1 MKTISARRGRR
12 SLAVFLA
19 FLIGLAGIAIVS
31 PAARADEVAA
41 IDSTSV
47 KLTKMDA
54 EEAAIYMWSNVRVDA
69 NWSIPD
75 GTGHAGDTFKI
86 MLPKELGGAEGTFEL
101 KGREGDQLTY
111 GSCKITKTEV
121 VCTFNAN
128 VENKNNVGGSLWV
141 KTQAVALTTASKLS
155 FEVSNGTKVE
165 VPLPDGQQ
173 GIGYK
178 PYVPTEIDKA
188 GWFPGADQSTI
199 HWRIVI
205 PGDKISDRS
214 SVTITDDYL
223 QAGSNLTVSAGHP
236 KIFWIPS
243 TPKCW
248 NELESAECR
257 NDLSDS
263 SVPSSTVTVDDD
275 KDQVKAVLDNKGQN
289 FQADRIYVF
298 DLELTTD
305 GEIPV
310 GSQYV
315 NRGFV
320 DGEMRT
326 ARTVKTSSGGGTGS
340 GDTVGH
346 IGVKKAVANGN
357 VPGDTVFPV
366 TWSYQYKGA
375 TRTGELALGA
385 DGTVETLNNVPNGV
399 VVTLTER
406 VPVVAGF
413 DFGDPVFSGAG
424 VADGVPDGNSA
435 KVTVEG
441 MKTVEVTLTNQVN
454 PRLAPVEVTP
464 GVCAPGASEP
474 SEPTVEVGPTDGI
487 TYSVPE
493 FSKAG
498 DQVTV
503 KVTATPAAGREI
515 DDQNLPAGWIANGDG
530 SFTFTTT
537 VTQPVCEKVVTPVVP
552 IVDPGVCPVDSTTP
566 TKPSVSGVED
576 TEQIDYGEPVI
587 TGDGDRVTVSVTAAA
602 KSGYRIDTANLPEG
616 WSVVGG
622 VVTYTITVTQPKCV
636 VPVAPRIDVG
646 TCPADSLTPTPP
658 SAVFDPVEGL
668 EFSEPKIEVRD
679 GKVTVTATATAKQG
693 FQIGGVLPEG
703 WTRVNEI
710 AAKFTAT
717 RDQPVCQAKK
727 VVPVAP
733 VVSASVCRVGSTAPS
748 EPEITLPTT
757 EGIVYAVASREF
769 VGGKFRYT
777 VTAAPAGE
785 VFVIDADRLGA
796 GWGAPVNGVSTYT
809 GEVDVP
815 ACVTPVAP
823 RIDVGT
829 CPADSLTPTPPTAV
843 FDPVEGLEF
852 SEPKIEVRDGK
863 VTVTATA
870 TAKPGFQIGGVLPD
884 GWTRVDETTAEFSAT
899 RDQPVCDT
907 PTPPVS
913 PSVTPTPAPTTT
925 VTPAPTTTVTPR
937 PVKPGLP
944 KTGA

>member
-515 DDQNLPAGWIANGDG
+515 DDQNLPAGWVANGDG

-646 TCPADSLTPTPP
+646 ACPADSLTPTPP

-668 EFSEPKIEVRD
+668 EFSEPKVEVRD

-703 WTRVNEI
+703 WTRVDETT
-710 AAKFTAT
+710 ATFTAT

-815 ACVTPVAP
+815 ACVTPVVP
-823 RIDVGT
+823 RIDVGV
-829 CPADSLTPTPPTAV
+829 CPADSLTPTPPSAS

-852 SEPKIEVRDGK
+852 SEPKIEVKDGK

-870 TAKPGFQIGGVLPD
+870 AAKPGFQIGGVLPE

-907 PTPPVS
+907 PTPTPTVP
-913 PSVTPTPAPTTT
+913 PSVTP
-925 VTPAPTTTVTPR
+925 TPAPTTTVTPR

>member
-75 GTGHAGDTFKI
+75 GTGHAGDTFK
-86 MLPKELGGAEGTFEL
+86 MGLPEELGGIVGSFEL
-101 KGREGDQLTY
+101 KGKEGDPLVY
-111 GSCKITKTEV
+111 GTCQVARAEV
-121 VCTFNAN
+121 VCTLNAT
-128 VENKNNVGGSLWV
+128 VEGKNNVGGSLWV
-141 KTQAVALTTASKLS
+141 RAQVI
-155 FEVSNGTKVE
+155 KVTE
-165 VPLPDGQQ
+165 ADKFVFTLRGNVKVDVPLPNGQK
-173 GIGYK
+173 GIGYNPK
-178 PYVPTEIDKA
+178 LPTDIEKS
-188 GWFPGADQSTI
+188 GWFASGDPKGI
-199 HWRIVI
+199 RWNIVI
-205 PGDKISDRS
+205 PGNKISDRS
-214 SVTITDDYL
+214 QTVITDTYGVQGTKLTL
-223 QAGSNLTVSAGHP
+223 QRDSMQ
-236 KIFWIPS
+236 IFWIPN

-248 NELESAECR
+248 TEITSPECR
-257 NDLSDS
+257 HNLDS
-263 SVPSSTVTVDDD
+263 STTPSVNIAHDENKDVLKVTV
-275 KDQVKAVLDNKGQN
+275 DNKGQN

-346 IGVKKAVANGN
+346 IGVKKAVVNGN

-366 TWSYQYKGA
+366 TWTYEYGGE
-375 TRTGELALGA
+375 TYTGELALGA

-454 PRLAPVEVTP
+454 PRLVPVKVTP

-515 DDQNLPAGWIANGDG
+515 DDQNLPAGWVANGDG

-537 VTQPVCEKVVTPVVP
+537 VTQPTCTRDVVP
-552 IVDPGVCPVDSTTP
+552 AVPDVKPGVCPVDSTTP

-602 KSGYRIDTANLPEG
+602 KPGYRIDTANLPEG
-616 WSVVGG
+616 WAVVGG

-646 TCPADSLTPTPP
+646 ACPADSLTPTPP

-668 EFSEPKIEVRD
+668 EFSEPKVEVRD
-679 GKVTVTATATAKQG
+679 GKVTVTATA
-693 FQIGGVLPEG
+693 V
-703 WTRVNEI
+703 
-710 AAKFTAT
+710 
-717 RDQPVCQAKK
+717 
-727 VVPVAP
+727 
-733 VVSASVCRVGSTAPS
+733 
-748 EPEITLPTT
+748 
-757 EGIVYAVASREF
+757 
-769 VGGKFRYT
+769 
-777 VTAAPAGE
+777 
-785 VFVIDADRLGA
+785 
-796 GWGAPVNGVSTYT
+796 
-809 GEVDVP
+809 
-815 ACVTPVAP
+815 
-823 RIDVGT
+823 
-829 CPADSLTPTPPTAV
+829 
-843 FDPVEGLEF
+843 
-852 SEPKIEVRDGK
+852 
-863 VTVTATA
+863 
-870 TAKPGFQIGGVLPD
+870 AKPGFQIGGVLPE

-907 PTPPVS
+907 PTPTPTVP
-913 PSVTPTPAPTTT
+913 PSVTP
-925 VTPAPTTTVTPR
+925 TPAPTTTVTPR

>member
-111 GSCKITKTEV
+111 GSCEITKTEV
-121 VCTFNAN
+121 VCTLNAN
-128 VENKNNVGGSLWV
+128 VEGKNNVGGSLWV
-141 KTQAVALTTASKLS
+141 KTQVIALTTASKLS

-178 PYVPTEIDKA
+178 PYVPAEIDKS

-223 QAGSNLTVSAGHP
+223 QAGSNLTVSAGYP

-263 SVPSSTVTVDDD
+263 SVPSSTVTIDDD

-289 FQADRIYVF
+289 FQANRIYVF

-346 IGVKKAVANGN
+346 ISVKKAVTNGN
-357 VPGDTVFPV
+357 VPGDTMFPV

-375 TRTGELALGA
+375 TRTGELSVRA
-385 DGTVETLNNVPNGV
+385 DGTPETLNNIPSGV
-399 VVTLTER
+399 VVTLTEK
-406 VPVVAGF
+406 VPVVAGV

-424 VADGVPDGNSA
+424 VSDGVPDANSA
-435 KVTVEG
+435 RVRVEG
-441 MKTVEVTLTNQVN
+441 LKTAEVTLTN
-454 PRLAPVEVTP
+454 PVIPVVKLILSRVDVTP

-493 FSKAG
+493 FTRAG

-503 KVTATPAAGREI
+503 KVTATPVAGREI
-515 DDQNLPAGWIANGDG
+515 DDQNLPAGWVANGDG

-566 TKPSVSGVED
+566 TQPTVTGVED
-576 TEQIDYGEPVI
+576 TEQIDYSEPVVVVN
-587 TGDGDRVTVSVTAAA
+587 GDQVTVTVTAAA
-602 KSGYRIDTANLPEG
+602 KPGYRIDTTNLPEG
-616 WSVVGG
+616 WAVVGG
-622 VVTYTITVTQPKCV
+622 VVTYTTTVTQPKCV
-636 VPVAPRIDVG
+636 TPVAPRIDVG
-646 TCPADSLTPTPP
+646 VCPADSLTPTPP
-658 SAVFDPVEGL
+658 SAAFDPVEGL
-668 EFSEPKIEVRD
+668 EFSEPRVEVRD
-679 GKVTVTATATAKQG
+679 GKVTVTATVTAKAG
-693 FQIGGVLPEG
+693 FQIGGPLPEG

-710 AAKFTAT
+710 TAKFTT
-717 RDQPVCQAKK
+717 TKDQPVCQPKK
-727 VVPVAP
+727 VAP
-733 VVSASVCRVGSTAPS
+733 VTPTVSASVCKVGSTTPS
-748 EPEITLPTT
+748 EPEVTLPVT
-757 EGIVYAVASREF
+757 EGVAYAVTGREI

-777 VTAAPAGE
+777 VTATPVSE
-785 VFVIDADRLGA
+785 MFVIDADKLGA

-829 CPADSLTPTPPTAV
+829 CPVGATTPTPPSAS

-852 SEPKIEVRDGK
+852 SEPKIEVKDGK

-870 TAKPGFQIGGVLPD
+870 AAKPGFQIGGVLPE

-907 PTPPVS
+907 PTPTPSVP
-913 PSVTPTPAPTTT
+913 PSVTPTPTPTTT
-925 VTPAPTTTVTPR
+925 VTPK

>member
-1 MKTISARRGRR
+1 M
-12 SLAVFLA
+12 
-19 FLIGLAGIAIVS
+19 
-31 PAARADEVAA
+31 
-41 IDSTSV
+41 
-47 KLTKMDA
+47 
-54 EEAAIYMWSNVRVDA
+54 
-69 NWSIPD
+69 
-75 GTGHAGDTFKI
+75 
-86 MLPKELGGAEGTFEL
+86 
-101 KGREGDQLTY
+101 
-111 GSCKITKTEV
+111 
-121 VCTFNAN
+121 
-128 VENKNNVGGSLWV
+128 
-141 KTQAVALTTASKLS
+141 
-155 FEVSNGTKVE
+155 
-165 VPLPDGQQ
+165 PLPDGQQ

-188 GWFPGADQSTI
+188 GWFPGTDQSTI

-275 KDQVKAVLDNKGQN
+275 KDQVKAVLDNKGKN

-346 IGVKKAVANGN
+346 IGVKKAVVNGN

-385 DGTVETLNNVPNGV
+385 DGTVETLNNVPDGT

-406 VPVVAGF
+406 VPSVAGF

-424 VADGVPDGNSA
+424 VSDGVPDGNSA
-435 KVTVEG
+435 KVRVEG

-454 PRLAPVEVTP
+454 SKLAPVKVTP

-566 TKPSVSGVED
+566 TRPSVSGVED

-587 TGDGDRVTVSVTAAA
+587 TGDGDRVTVTVTATA

-622 VVTYTITVTQPKCV
+622 VVTYTTTVTQPRCV
-636 VPVAPRIDVG
+636 VLVAPRIDVG
-646 TCPADSLTPTPP
+646 ACLADSLTPTPP

-668 EFSEPKIEVRD
+668 EFSEPRIEVRD
-679 GKVTVTATATAKQG
+679 GKVTVTATAAAKPG

-703 WTRVNEI
+703 WTRV
-710 AAKFTAT
+710 
-717 RDQPVCQAKK
+717 
-727 VVPVAP
+727 
-733 VVSASVCRVGSTAPS
+733 
-748 EPEITLPTT
+748 
-757 EGIVYAVASREF
+757 
-769 VGGKFRYT
+769 
-777 VTAAPAGE
+777 
-785 VFVIDADRLGA
+785 
-796 GWGAPVNGVSTYT
+796 
-809 GEVDVP
+809 
-815 ACVTPVAP
+815 
-823 RIDVGT
+823 
-829 CPADSLTPTPPTAV
+829 
-843 FDPVEGLEF
+843 
-852 SEPKIEVRDGK
+852 
-863 VTVTATA
+863 
-870 TAKPGFQIGGVLPD
+870 
-884 GWTRVDETTAEFSAT
+884 DETTATFTAVK
-899 RDQPVCDT
+899 DQPVCDA
-907 PTPPVS
+907 PTPPVP

-925 VTPAPTTTVTPR
+925 VTPK

-944 KTGA
+944 RTGA

>member
-1 MKTISARRGRR
+1 MFRRSGARGRR
-12 SLAVFLA
+12 KPLAVFLA
-19 FLIGLAGIAIVS
+19 ILIAVAGLMVIN
-31 PAARADEVAA
+31 PAARAAEVSA
-41 IDSTSV
+41 IDSGSIRV
-47 KLTKMDA
+47 TKTDQGDST
-54 EEAAIYMWSNVRVDA
+54 IYMYSNVRVDA

-75 GTGHAGDTFKI
+75 GTGHAGDTFK
-86 MLPKELGGAEGTFEL
+86 MGLPEELGGIVGSFEL
-101 KGREGDQLTY
+101 KGKEGDPLVY
-111 GSCKITKTEV
+111 GTCQVARAEV
-121 VCTFNAN
+121 VCTLNAT
-128 VENKNNVGGSLWV
+128 VEGKNNVGGSLWV
-141 KTQAVALTTASKLS
+141 RAQVI
-155 FEVSNGTKVE
+155 KVTE
-165 VPLPDGQQ
+165 ADKFVFTLRGNVKVDVPLPNGQK
-173 GIGYK
+173 GIGYNPK
-178 PYVPTEIDKA
+178 LPTDIEKS
-188 GWFPGADQSTI
+188 GWFASGDPKGIRWNIVVPGA
-199 HWRIVI
+199 
-205 PGDKISDRS
+205 KIADRS
-214 SVTITDDYL
+214 RTVITDTYGVQGTKLTL
-223 QAGSNLTVSAGHP
+223 QRDSMQ
-236 KIFWIPS
+236 IFWIPN

-248 NELESAECR
+248 TEITSPECR
-257 NDLSDS
+257 HNLDS
-263 SVPSSTVTVDDD
+263 STTPSVNIAHDENKDVFKVTV
-275 KDQVKAVLDNKGQN
+275 DNKGQN
-289 FQADRIYVF
+289 FQADRIYV
-298 DLELTTD
+298 LNMTVKTD
-305 GEIPV
+305 TKIIN
-310 GSQYV
+310 GSRFTNTV
-315 NRGFV
+315 TV
-320 DGEMRT
+320 DGEKRT
-326 ARTVKTSSGGGTGS
+326 STAVKSASGGGTGS

-346 IGVKKAVANGN
+346 IGVKKAVVNGN

-366 TWSYQYKGA
+366 TWTYEYGGE
-375 TRTGELALGA
+375 TYTGELALGA

-424 VADGVPDGNSA
+424 VSDGIPDANSA
-435 KVTVEG
+435 RVKVEG
-441 MKTVEVTLTNQVN
+441 MKTVEVTLTNPVT
-454 PRLAPVEVTP
+454 PVVKPVLSRVEVTP

-515 DDQNLPAGWIANGDG
+515 DDQNLPAGWVANGDG

-537 VTQPVCEKVVTPVVP
+537 VTQPRCVT
-552 IVDPGVCPVDSTTP
+552 
-566 TKPSVSGVED
+566 
-576 TEQIDYGEPVI
+576 
-587 TGDGDRVTVSVTAAA
+587 
-602 KSGYRIDTANLPEG
+602 
-616 WSVVGG
+616 
-622 VVTYTITVTQPKCV
+622 
-636 VPVAPRIDVG
+636 PVAPRIDVG

-668 EFSEPKIEVRD
+668 EFSEPRVEVRD

-748 EPEITLPTT
+748 EPEVTLPTT

-815 ACVTPVAP
+815 ACVTPVVP
-823 RIDVGT
+823 RIDVGV
-829 CPADSLTPTPPTAV
+829 CPADSLTPTAPSAS

-852 SEPKIEVRDGK
+852 SEPKIEVKDGK

-870 TAKPGFQIGGVLPD
+870 AAKPGFQIGGVLPE

-907 PTPPVS
+907 PTPTPTVP
-913 PSVTPTPAPTTT
+913 PSVTP
-925 VTPAPTTTVTPR
+925 TPAPTTTVTPR

>member
-346 IGVKKAVANGN
+346 IGVKKAVVNGN

-503 KVTATPAAGREI
+503 KVTATPVAGREI
-515 DDQNLPAGWIANGDG
+515 DDQNLPAGWVANGDG

-566 TKPSVSGVED
+566 TRPSVSGVED

-587 TGDGDRVTVSVTAAA
+587 TGDGDRVTVTVTATA
-602 KSGYRIDTANLPEG
+602 KSGYRIDTANLLEG

-646 TCPADSLTPTPP
+646 ACPADSLTPTPP

-668 EFSEPKIEVRD
+668 EFSEPKVEVRD

-748 EPEITLPTT
+748 EPEVTLSTT
-757 EGIVYAVASREF
+757 EGIVYAVTGREF

-777 VTAAPAGE
+777 VTAAPVSE

-815 ACVTPVAP
+815 ACVTPVVP

-829 CPADSLTPTPPTAV
+829 CPADSLTPTPPSAS

-852 SEPKIEVRDGK
+852 SEPKIEVKDGK

-870 TAKPGFQIGGVLPD
+870 TAKPGFQIGGVLPE
-884 GWTRVDETTAEFSAT
+884 GWTRVDETTATFTAVK
-899 RDQPVCDT
+899 DQPVCDA
-907 PTPPVS
+907 PTPPVP

-925 VTPAPTTTVTPR
+925 VTPK

>member
-86 MLPKELGGAEGTFEL
+86 VLPKELGGVEGTFDL
-101 KGREGDQLTY
+101 KGREGDPLVY
-111 GSCKITKTEV
+111 GTCEISKTEV
-121 VCTFNAN
+121 VCTFNAT
-128 VENKNNVGGSLWV
+128 VEGKNNVGGSLWV
-141 KTQAVALTTASKLS
+141 RTQVVALTTASKLS
-155 FEVSNGTKVE
+155 FEVNNGTKVD
-165 VPLPDGQQ
+165 VPLPNGQQ
-173 GIGYK
+173 GIDYK
-178 PYVPTEIDKA
+178 PYVPTEIDKS
-188 GWFPGADQSTI
+188 GWFPGSDQTTV
-199 HWRIVI
+199 HWRIVV
-205 PGDKISDRS
+205 PGAKISDRS
-214 SVTITDDYL
+214 RVTILDDYL
-223 QAGSNLTVSAGHP
+223 QAGTTLTVSAGHP

-248 NELESAECR
+248 NELGSTECR
-257 NDLSDS
+257 NDLNSS

-275 KDQVKAVLDNKGQN
+275 KDQVSVVLDNKGQN

-298 DLELTTD
+298 DLELRTD

-326 ARTVKTSSGGGTGS
+326 ARTEKSASGGGTGS

-346 IGVKKAVANGN
+346 IGVKKAVVNGN

-366 TWSYQYKGA
+366 TWTYEYGGE
-375 TRTGELALGA
+375 TYTGELALGA

-424 VADGVPDGNSA
+424 VSDGIPDANSA
-435 KVTVEG
+435 RVKVEG
-441 MKTVEVTLTNQVN
+441 MKTVEVTLTNPVT
-454 PRLAPVEVTP
+454 PVVKPVLSRVEVTP

-515 DDQNLPAGWIANGDG
+515 DDQNLPAGWVANGDG

-566 TKPSVSGVED
+566 TRPSVSGVED

-668 EFSEPKIEVRD
+668 EFSEPKVEVRD

-727 VVPVAP
+727 VVPVVP

-748 EPEITLPTT
+748 EPEVTLSTT
-757 EGIVYAVASREF
+757 EGIVYAVTGREF

-777 VTAAPAGE
+777 VTAAPVSE

-815 ACVTPVAP
+815 ACVTPVVP

-829 CPADSLTPTPPTAV
+829 CPADSLTPTAPSAV

-852 SEPKIEVRDGK
+852 SEPEVEVRDGK

-870 TAKPGFQIGGVLPD
+870 VAKPGFQIGGVLPE
-884 GWTRVDETTAEFSAT
+884 GWTRVNETTAEFSAT
-899 RDQPVCDT
+899 RDQPVCDAPT

-925 VTPAPTTTVTPR
+925 VTPR
-937 PVKPGLP
+937 PVRPGLP
-944 KTGA
+944 RTGA

>member
-385 DGTVETLNNVPNGV
+385 DGVVETLNNVPDGT

-515 DDQNLPAGWIANGDG
+515 DDQNLPAGWVANGDG

-566 TKPSVSGVED
+566 TRPSVSGVED

-587 TGDGDRVTVSVTAAA
+587 TGDGDRVTVTVTATA

-622 VVTYTITVTQPKCV
+622 VVTYTTTVTQPRCV

-646 TCPADSLTPTPP
+646 ACPADSLTPTPP

-668 EFSEPKIEVRD
+668 EFSEPKVEVRD

-717 RDQPVCQAKK
+717 RDQPVCQVKK

-748 EPEITLPTT
+748 EPEVTLSTT
-757 EGIVYAVASREF
+757 EGIVYAVTGREF

-796 GWGAPVNGVSTYT
+796 GWGVPVNGVSTYT

-823 RIDVGT
+823 KIDVGT
-829 CPADSLTPTPPTAV
+829 CPVGVTTPTPPSAV

-852 SEPKIEVRDGK
+852 SEPKVEVRDGK

-870 TAKPGFQIGGVLPD
+870 AAKPGFQIGGVLPE

-907 PTPPVS
+907 PPPVP
-913 PSVTPTPAPTTT
+913 PSVTPTPAPTNT
-925 VTPAPTTTVTPR
+925 VTPAPTTTVTPK

>member
-346 IGVKKAVANGN
+346 IGVKKAVVNGN

-366 TWSYQYKGA
+366 TWTYEYGGE
-375 TRTGELALGA
+375 TYTGELALGA

-424 VADGVPDGNSA
+424 VSDGIPDANSA
-435 KVTVEG
+435 RVKVEG
-441 MKTVEVTLTNQVN
+441 MKTVEVTLTNPVT
-454 PRLAPVEVTP
+454 PVVKPVLSRVEVTP

-515 DDQNLPAGWIANGDG
+515 DDQNLPAGWVANGDG

-552 IVDPGVCPVDSTTP
+552 IVNPGVCPVDSTTP

-646 TCPADSLTPTPP
+646 ACPADSLTPTPP

-668 EFSEPKIEVRD
+668 EFSEPKVEVRD

-748 EPEITLPTT
+748 EPEVTLPTT
-757 EGIVYAVASREF
+757 EGIVYAVTSREF

-815 ACVTPVAP
+815 ACVTPVVP
-823 RIDVGT
+823 RIDVGV
-829 CPADSLTPTPPTAV
+829 CPADSLTPTAPSAS

-852 SEPKIEVRDGK
+852 SEPKIEVKDGK

-870 TAKPGFQIGGVLPD
+870 TAKPGFQIGGVLPE

-907 PTPPVS
+907 PTPTPTVP

-925 VTPAPTTTVTPR
+925 VTPK

>member
-1 MKTISARRGRR
+1 M
-12 SLAVFLA
+12 
-19 FLIGLAGIAIVS
+19 S

-41 IDSTSV
+41 IDSTSIKV
-47 KLTKMDA
+47 TKMDA

-86 MLPKELGGAEGTFEL
+86 MLPKELGGAEGTFDL

-111 GSCKITKTEV
+111 GSCEITKTEV
-121 VCTFNAN
+121 VCTLNAN
-128 VENKNNVGGSLWV
+128 VEGKNNVGGSLWV
-141 KTQAVALTTASKLS
+141 KTQVIALTTASKLS
-155 FEVSNGTKVE
+155 FEVNSGTKVD
-165 VPLPDGQQ
+165 VPLPNGQQ

-178 PYVPTEIDKA
+178 PYVPTEIDKS

-275 KDQVKAVLDNKGQN
+275 KDQVKAVLDNKGKN

-346 IGVKKAVANGN
+346 IGVKKAVTNGN

-385 DGTVETLNNVPNGV
+385 DGAVETLNNVPDGV
-399 VVTLTER
+399 VVTLTEK
-406 VPVVAGF
+406 VPSVAGF

-454 PRLAPVEVTP
+454 PRLVPVKVTP
-464 GVCAPGASEP
+464 GVCAPGALEP

-503 KVTATPAAGREI
+503 KVTATPVAGREI
-515 DDQNLPAGWIANGDG
+515 DDQNLPEGWVANGDG

-537 VTQPVCEKVVTPVVP
+537 VTQPTCTRDVVP
-552 IVDPGVCPVDSTTP
+552 AVPDVKPGVCPVDSTTP

-602 KSGYRIDTANLPEG
+602 KPGYRIDTANLPEG
-616 WSVVGG
+616 WAVVGG
-622 VVTYTITVTQPKCV
+622 VVTYTTTVTQPKCV
-636 VPVAPRIDVG
+636 VPVVPRIDVG

-668 EFSEPKIEVRD
+668 EFSEPRIEVRD
-679 GKVTVTATATAKQG
+679 GKVTVTATAAAKQG

-703 WTRVNEI
+703 WTRV
-710 AAKFTAT
+710 
-717 RDQPVCQAKK
+717 
-727 VVPVAP
+727 
-733 VVSASVCRVGSTAPS
+733 
-748 EPEITLPTT
+748 
-757 EGIVYAVASREF
+757 
-769 VGGKFRYT
+769 
-777 VTAAPAGE
+777 
-785 VFVIDADRLGA
+785 
-796 GWGAPVNGVSTYT
+796 
-809 GEVDVP
+809 
-815 ACVTPVAP
+815 
-823 RIDVGT
+823 
-829 CPADSLTPTPPTAV
+829 
-843 FDPVEGLEF
+843 
-852 SEPKIEVRDGK
+852 
-863 VTVTATA
+863 
-870 TAKPGFQIGGVLPD
+870 
-884 GWTRVDETTAEFSAT
+884 DETTATFTAVK
-899 RDQPVCDT
+899 DQPVCDAPT
-907 PTPPVS
+907 PTPLVP
-913 PSVTPTPAPTTT
+913 PSVTPTPTPTTT
-925 VTPAPTTTVTPR
+925 VTPK

>member
-1 MKTISARRGRR
+1 M
-12 SLAVFLA
+12 
-19 FLIGLAGIAIVS
+19 S

-41 IDSTSV
+41 IDSTSIKV
-47 KLTKMDA
+47 TKMDA

-86 MLPKELGGAEGTFEL
+86 MLPKELGGAEGTFDL

-111 GSCKITKTEV
+111 GSCEITKTEV
-121 VCTFNAN
+121 VCTLNAN
-128 VENKNNVGGSLWV
+128 VEGKNNVGGSLWV
-141 KTQAVALTTASKLS
+141 KTQVIALTTASKLS
-155 FEVSNGTKVE
+155 FEVNSGTKVD
-165 VPLPDGQQ
+165 VPLPNGQQ

-178 PYVPTEIDKA
+178 PYVPPEIDKS

-205 PGDKISDRS
+205 PGDKIADRS

-275 KDQVKAVLDNKGQN
+275 KDQVKAVLDNKGKN
-289 FQADRIYVF
+289 FQADRIYV
-298 DLELTTD
+298 LNMTVRTD
-305 GEIPV
+305 TKIIN
-310 GSQYV
+310 GSRFTNTV
-315 NRGFV
+315 TV
-320 DGEMRT
+320 DGEKRT
-326 ARTVKTSSGGGTGS
+326 STAVKSASGGGTGS

-346 IGVKKAVANGN
+346 IGVKKAVTNGD

-366 TWSYQYKGA
+366 TWSYEYGGE
-375 TRTGELALGA
+375 TYTGELALGA
-385 DGTVETLNNVPNGV
+385 DGVVETLNNVPDGT

-406 VPVVAGF
+406 VPSVAGF

-435 KVTVEG
+435 KVRVEG

-454 PRLAPVEVTP
+454 PRLAPVKVTP

-474 SEPTVEVGPTDGI
+474 SDPTVEVGPTDGI

-503 KVTATPAAGREI
+503 KVTATPVAGREI
-515 DDQNLPAGWIANGDG
+515 DDQNLPEGWVANGDG

-537 VTQPVCEKVVTPVVP
+537 VTQPTCTRDVVLAVP
-552 IVDPGVCPVDSTTP
+552 DVKPGVCPVDSTTP

-602 KSGYRIDTANLPEG
+602 KPGYRIDTANLPEG
-616 WSVVGG
+616 WAVVGG
-622 VVTYTITVTQPKCV
+622 VVTYTKTVTQPKCV
-636 VPVAPRIDVG
+636 VPVVPRIDVG
-646 TCPADSLTPTPP
+646 VCPADSLTPTPP

-668 EFSEPKIEVRD
+668 EFSEPRIEVKD

-703 WTRVNEI
+703 WTRVDETT
-710 AAKFTAT
+710 ATFTAVK
-717 RDQPVCQAKK
+717 DQPVCQAKK

-733 VVSASVCRVGSTAPS
+733 AVSASVCKVGSTTPS

-757 EGIVYAVASREF
+757 EGIVYAVTSREI

-785 VFVIDADRLGA
+785 VFVIDADKLGA

-823 RIDVGT
+823 KIDVGT

-852 SEPKIEVRDGK
+852 SEPRIEVKDGK

-870 TAKPGFQIGGVLPD
+870 TAKPGFQIGGVLPE

-907 PTPPVS
+907 PTPTPTVP
-913 PSVTPTPAPTTT
+913 PSVTP
-925 VTPAPTTTVTPR
+925 TPAPTTTVTPR

>member
-86 MLPKELGGAEGTFEL
+86 MLPKELGGAEGTFDL

-111 GSCKITKTEV
+111 GSCEITKTEV
-121 VCTFNAN
+121 VCTLNAN
-128 VENKNNVGGSLWV
+128 VEGKNNVGGSLWV
-141 KTQAVALTTASKLS
+141 KTQVIALTTASKLS
-155 FEVSNGTKVE
+155 FEVNSGTKVD
-165 VPLPDGQQ
+165 VPLPNGQQ

-178 PYVPTEIDKA
+178 PYVPTEIDKS

-346 IGVKKAVANGN
+346 IGVKKAVTNGN

-385 DGTVETLNNVPNGV
+385 DGAVETLNNVPDGV
-399 VVTLTER
+399 VVTLTEK
-406 VPVVAGF
+406 VPSVAGF

-454 PRLAPVEVTP
+454 PRLVPVKVTP
-464 GVCAPGASEP
+464 GVCAPGALEP

-503 KVTATPAAGREI
+503 KVTATPVAGREI
-515 DDQNLPAGWIANGDG
+515 DDQNLPEGWVANGDG

-537 VTQPVCEKVVTPVVP
+537 VTQPTCTRDVVP
-552 IVDPGVCPVDSTTP
+552 AVPDVKPGVCPVDSTTP
-566 TKPSVSGVED
+566 TKPTVSGVED

-602 KSGYRIDTANLPEG
+602 KPGYRIDTANLPEG
-616 WSVVGG
+616 WAVVGG
-622 VVTYTITVTQPKCV
+622 VVTYTTTVTQPKCV
-636 VPVAPRIDVG
+636 VPVVPRIDVG

-658 SAVFDPVEGL
+658 TAVFDPVEGL
-668 EFSEPKIEVRD
+668 EFSEPRIEVKD
-679 GKVTVTATATAKQG
+679 GKVTVTATAAAKPG

-703 WTRVNEI
+703 WTRVDETT
-710 AAKFTAT
+710 ATFTAT

-757 EGIVYAVASREF
+757 EGITYAVTSREI

-777 VTAAPAGE
+777 VTAAPVSE
-785 VFVIDADRLGA
+785 VFVIDADKLGA

-815 ACVTPVAP
+815 ACVTPVVP

-829 CPADSLTPTPPTAV
+829 CPVGVTTPTPPSAS

-852 SEPKIEVRDGK
+852 SEPKIEVKDGK

-870 TAKPGFQIGGVLPD
+870 AAKPGFQIGGVLPE

-907 PTPPVS
+907 PTPTPTVP

-925 VTPAPTTTVTPR
+925 VTPK

>member
-515 DDQNLPAGWIANGDG
+515 DDQNLPAGWVANGDG

-622 VVTYTITVTQPKCV
+622 VVTYTITVTQPRCV

-668 EFSEPKIEVRD
+668 EFSEPKVEVRD

-748 EPEITLPTT
+748 EPEVTLPTT

-815 ACVTPVAP
+815 ACVTPVVP
-823 RIDVGT
+823 RIDVGV
-829 CPADSLTPTPPTAV
+829 CPADSLTPTPPSAS

-852 SEPKIEVRDGK
+852 SEPKIEVKDGK

-870 TAKPGFQIGGVLPD
+870 TAKPGFQIGGVLPE

-907 PTPPVS
+907 PTPTPTVP
-913 PSVTPTPAPTTT
+913 PSVTP
-925 VTPAPTTTVTPR
+925 TPAPTTTVTPR

>member
-75 GTGHAGDTFKI
+75 GTGHASDTFKI

-385 DGTVETLNNVPNGV
+385 DGAVETLNNVPNGV

-503 KVTATPAAGREI
+503 KVTATPVAGREI
-515 DDQNLPAGWIANGDG
+515 DDQNLPAGWVANGDG

-616 WSVVGG
+616 WAVVGG
-622 VVTYTITVTQPKCV
+622 VVTYTITVTQPRCV

-646 TCPADSLTPTPP
+646 ACPADSLTPTPP

-668 EFSEPKIEVRD
+668 EFSEPKVEVRD

-748 EPEITLPTT
+748 EPEVTLPTT
-757 EGIVYAVASREF
+757 EGIVYEVASREF

-777 VTAAPAGE
+777 VTAAPVSE

-815 ACVTPVAP
+815 ACVTPVVP

-829 CPADSLTPTPPTAV
+829 CPVGVTTPTPPSVV

-852 SEPKIEVRDGK
+852 SEPEVEVRDGK

-870 TAKPGFQIGGVLPD
+870 VAKPGFQIGGVLPD

-907 PTPPVS
+907 PPPPVS
-913 PSVTPTPAPTTT
+913 PSVTPTPAPTAT

-937 PVKPGLP
+937 PVRPGLP

>member
-1 MKTISARRGRR
+1 MFRRSGARGRR
-12 SLAVFLA
+12 KPLAVFLA
-19 FLIGLAGIAIVS
+19 ILIAVAGLMVIN
-31 PAARADEVAA
+31 PAARAAEVSA
-41 IDSTSV
+41 IDSGSIRV
-47 KLTKMDA
+47 TKTDQGDST
-54 EEAAIYMWSNVRVDA
+54 IYMYSNVRVDA

-75 GTGHAGDTFKI
+75 GTGHAGDTFK
-86 MLPKELGGAEGTFEL
+86 MGLPEELGGIVGSFEL
-101 KGREGDQLTY
+101 KGKEGDPLVY
-111 GSCKITKTEV
+111 GTCQVARAEV
-121 VCTFNAN
+121 VCTLNAT
-128 VENKNNVGGSLWV
+128 VEGKNNVGGSLWV
-141 KTQAVALTTASKLS
+141 RAQVI
-155 FEVSNGTKVE
+155 KVTE
-165 VPLPDGQQ
+165 ADKFVFTLRGNVKVDVPLPNGQK
-173 GIGYK
+173 GIGYNPK
-178 PYVPTEIDKA
+178 LPTDIEKS
-188 GWFPGADQSTI
+188 GWFASGDPKGIRWNIVVPGA
-199 HWRIVI
+199 
-205 PGDKISDRS
+205 KIADRS
-214 SVTITDDYL
+214 RTVITDTYGVQGTKLTL
-223 QAGSNLTVSAGHP
+223 QRDSMQ
-236 KIFWIPS
+236 IFWIPN

-248 NELESAECR
+248 TEITSPECR
-257 NDLSDS
+257 HNLDS
-263 SVPSSTVTVDDD
+263 STTPSVNIAHDENKDVLKVTV
-275 KDQVKAVLDNKGQN
+275 DNKGQN
-289 FQADRIYVF
+289 FQADRIYV
-298 DLELTTD
+298 LNMTVKTD
-305 GEIPV
+305 TKIIN
-310 GSQYV
+310 GSRFTNTV
-315 NRGFV
+315 TV
-320 DGEMRT
+320 DGEKRT
-326 ARTVKTSSGGGTGS
+326 STAVKSASGGGTGS

-346 IGVKKAVANGN
+346 IGVKKAVVNGN

-366 TWSYQYKGA
+366 TWTYEYGGE
-375 TRTGELALGA
+375 TYTGELALGA

-406 VPVVAGF
+406 VPSVAGF

-424 VADGVPDGNSA
+424 VSDGIPDANSA
-435 KVTVEG
+435 RVKVEG
-441 MKTVEVTLTNQVN
+441 MKTVEVTLTNPVT
-454 PRLAPVEVTP
+454 PVVKPVLSRVEVTP

-515 DDQNLPAGWIANGDG
+515 DDQNLPAGWVANGDG

-537 VTQPVCEKVVTPVVP
+537 VTQPRCVT
-552 IVDPGVCPVDSTTP
+552 
-566 TKPSVSGVED
+566 
-576 TEQIDYGEPVI
+576 
-587 TGDGDRVTVSVTAAA
+587 
-602 KSGYRIDTANLPEG
+602 
-616 WSVVGG
+616 
-622 VVTYTITVTQPKCV
+622 
-636 VPVAPRIDVG
+636 PVAPRIDVG
-646 TCPADSLTPTPP
+646 ACPADSLTPTPP

-668 EFSEPKIEVRD
+668 EFSEPKVEVRD

-748 EPEITLPTT
+748 EPEVTLPTT
-757 EGIVYAVASREF
+757 EGIVYAVTSREF

-815 ACVTPVAP
+815 ACVTPVVP
-823 RIDVGT
+823 RIDVGV
-829 CPADSLTPTPPTAV
+829 CPADSLTPTPPSAS

-852 SEPKIEVRDGK
+852 SEPKIEVKDGK

-870 TAKPGFQIGGVLPD
+870 TAKPGFQIGGVLPE

-907 PTPPVS
+907 PTPTPTVP

-925 VTPAPTTTVTPR
+925 VTPK

>member
-1 MKTISARRGRR
+1 MFRR
-12 SLAVFLA
+12 SGARGGRKPLAVFLA
-19 FLIGLAGIAIVS
+19 ILIAVAGLMVIN
-31 PAARADEVAA
+31 PAARAAEVSA
-41 IDSTSV
+41 IDSGSIRV
-47 KLTKMDA
+47 TKTDQGDST
-54 EEAAIYMWSNVRVDA
+54 IYMYSNVRVDA

-75 GTGHAGDTFKI
+75 GTGHAGDTFK
-86 MLPKELGGAEGTFEL
+86 MGLPEELGGIVGSFEL
-101 KGREGDQLTY
+101 KGKEGDPLVY
-111 GSCKITKTEV
+111 GTCQVARAEV
-121 VCTFNAN
+121 VCTLNAT
-128 VENKNNVGGSLWV
+128 VEGKNNVGGSLWV
-141 KTQAVALTTASKLS
+141 RAQVI
-155 FEVSNGTKVE
+155 KVTE
-165 VPLPDGQQ
+165 ADKFVFTLRGNVKVDVPLPNGQK
-173 GIGYK
+173 GIGYNPK
-178 PYVPTEIDKA
+178 LPTDIEKS
-188 GWFPGADQSTI
+188 GWFASGDPKGIRWNIVVPGA
-199 HWRIVI
+199 
-205 PGDKISDRS
+205 KIADRS
-214 SVTITDDYL
+214 RTVITDTYGVQGTKLTL
-223 QAGSNLTVSAGHP
+223 QRDSMQ
-236 KIFWIPS
+236 IFWIPN

-248 NELESAECR
+248 TEITSPECR
-257 NDLSDS
+257 HNLDS
-263 SVPSSTVTVDDD
+263 STTPSVNIAHDENKDVLKVTV
-275 KDQVKAVLDNKGQN
+275 DNKGQN
-289 FQADRIYVF
+289 FQADRIYV
-298 DLELTTD
+298 LNMTVKTD
-305 GEIPV
+305 TKIIN
-310 GSQYV
+310 GSRFTNTV
-315 NRGFV
+315 TV
-320 DGEMRT
+320 DGEKRT
-326 ARTVKTSSGGGTGS
+326 STAVKSASGGGTGS

-346 IGVKKAVANGN
+346 IGVKKAVVNGN

-366 TWSYQYKGA
+366 TWTYEYGGE
-375 TRTGELALGA
+375 TYTGELALGA

-424 VADGVPDGNSA
+424 VSDGIPDANSA
-435 KVTVEG
+435 RVKVEG
-441 MKTVEVTLTNQVN
+441 MKTVEVTLTNPVT
-454 PRLAPVEVTP
+454 PVVKPVLSRVEVTP

-493 FSKAG
+493 FTRAG

-503 KVTATPAAGREI
+503 KVTATPVAGREI
-515 DDQNLPAGWIANGDG
+515 DDQNLPAGWVANGDG

-537 VTQPVCEKVVTPVVP
+537 VTQPRCVT
-552 IVDPGVCPVDSTTP
+552 
-566 TKPSVSGVED
+566 
-576 TEQIDYGEPVI
+576 
-587 TGDGDRVTVSVTAAA
+587 
-602 KSGYRIDTANLPEG
+602 
-616 WSVVGG
+616 
-622 VVTYTITVTQPKCV
+622 
-636 VPVAPRIDVG
+636 PVAPRIDVG

-668 EFSEPKIEVRD
+668 EFSEPKVEVRD
-679 GKVTVTATATAKQG
+679 GKVTVTATATAKPG

-703 WTRVNEI
+703 WTRVDETT
-710 AAKFTAT
+710 ATFTAT

-748 EPEITLPTT
+748 EPEVTLSTT
-757 EGIVYAVASREF
+757 EGIVYAVTSREF

-815 ACVTPVAP
+815 ACVTPVVP
-823 RIDVGT
+823 RIDVGV
-829 CPADSLTPTPPTAV
+829 CPADSLTPTAPSAS

-852 SEPKIEVRDGK
+852 SEPKVEVKDGK

-870 TAKPGFQIGGVLPD
+870 VAKPGFQIGGVLPE

-899 RDQPVCDT
+899 RDQPVCDAPT

-925 VTPAPTTTVTPR
+925 VTPR

>member
-1 MKTISARRGRR
+1 MFRR
-12 SLAVFLA
+12 SGARGGRKPLAVFLA
-19 FLIGLAGIAIVS
+19 ILIAVAGLVVIN
-31 PAARADEVAA
+31 PAARAAEVSA
-41 IDSTSV
+41 IDSGSIRV
-47 KLTKMDA
+47 TKTDQGDST
-54 EEAAIYMWSNVRVDA
+54 IYMYSNVRVDA

-86 MLPKELGGAEGTFEL
+86 MLPKELGGAEGTFDL

-111 GSCKITKTEV
+111 GSCEITKTEV
-121 VCTFNAN
+121 VCTLNAN
-128 VENKNNVGGSLWV
+128 VEGKNNVGGSLWV
-141 KTQAVALTTASKLS
+141 KTQVIALTTASKLS
-155 FEVSNGTKVE
+155 FEVNGGTKVE

-188 GWFPGADQSTI
+188 GWFPGTDQSTI

-205 PGDKISDRS
+205 PGDKIADRS
-214 SVTITDDYL
+214 SVTILDDYL

-248 NELESAECR
+248 NEIESAECR

-289 FQADRIYVF
+289 FQADRIYV
-298 DLELTTD
+298 LNMTVKTD
-305 GEIPV
+305 TKIIN
-310 GSQYV
+310 GSRFTNTV
-315 NRGFV
+315 TV
-320 DGEMRT
+320 DGEKRT
-326 ARTVKTSSGGGTGS
+326 STAVKSASGGGTGS

-346 IGVKKAVANGN
+346 IGVKKAVTNGN

-366 TWSYQYKGA
+366 TWSYEYGGE
-375 TRTGELALGA
+375 TYTGELALGA
-385 DGTVETLNNVPNGV
+385 DGVVETLNNVPDGT

-406 VPVVAGF
+406 VPSVAGF

-424 VADGVPDGNSA
+424 VSDGVPDGNSA
-435 KVTVEG
+435 KVRVEG

-454 PRLAPVEVTP
+454 PRLAPVKVTP

-474 SEPTVEVGPTDGI
+474 SDPTVEVGPTDGI

-503 KVTATPAAGREI
+503 KVTATPVAGREI
-515 DDQNLPAGWIANGDG
+515 DDQNLPEGWVANGDG

-537 VTQPVCEKVVTPVVP
+537 VTQPTCTRDVVP
-552 IVDPGVCPVDSTTP
+552 AVPDVKPGVCPVDSTTP

-602 KSGYRIDTANLPEG
+602 KPGYRIDTANLPEG
-616 WSVVGG
+616 WAVVGG
-622 VVTYTITVTQPKCV
+622 VVTYTKTVTQPKCV
-636 VPVAPRIDVG
+636 VPVV
-646 TCPADSLTPTPP
+646 
-658 SAVFDPVEGL
+658 
-668 EFSEPKIEVRD
+668 
-679 GKVTVTATATAKQG
+679 
-693 FQIGGVLPEG
+693 
-703 WTRVNEI
+703 
-710 AAKFTAT
+710 
-717 RDQPVCQAKK
+717 
-727 VVPVAP
+727 
-733 VVSASVCRVGSTAPS
+733 
-748 EPEITLPTT
+748 
-757 EGIVYAVASREF
+757 
-769 VGGKFRYT
+769 
-777 VTAAPAGE
+777 
-785 VFVIDADRLGA
+785 
-796 GWGAPVNGVSTYT
+796 
-809 GEVDVP
+809 
-815 ACVTPVAP
+815 P

-852 SEPKIEVRDGK
+852 SEPRIEVRDGK

-870 TAKPGFQIGGVLPD
+870 AAKPGFQIGGVLPE
-884 GWTRVDETTAEFSAT
+884 GWTRVDETTATFTAVK
-899 RDQPVCDT
+899 DQPVCDA
-907 PTPPVS
+907 PTPPVPS
-913 PSVTPTPAPTTT
+913 SVTP
-925 VTPAPTTTVTPR
+925 TPAPTTTVTPR

-944 KTGA
+944 RTGA

>member
-1 MKTISARRGRR
+1 MFRRSGARGRR
-12 SLAVFLA
+12 KPLAVFLA
-19 FLIGLAGIAIVS
+19 ILIAVAGLMVIN
-31 PAARADEVAA
+31 PAARAAEVSA
-41 IDSTSV
+41 IDSGSIRV
-47 KLTKMDA
+47 TKTDQGDST
-54 EEAAIYMWSNVRVDA
+54 IYMYSNVRVDA

-75 GTGHAGDTFKI
+75 GTGHAGDTFK
-86 MLPKELGGAEGTFEL
+86 MGLPEELGGIVGSFEL
-101 KGREGDQLTY
+101 KGKEGDPLVY
-111 GSCKITKTEV
+111 GTCQVARAEV
-121 VCTFNAN
+121 VCTLNAT
-128 VENKNNVGGSLWV
+128 VEGKNNVGGSLWV
-141 KTQAVALTTASKLS
+141 RAQVI
-155 FEVSNGTKVE
+155 KVTE
-165 VPLPDGQQ
+165 ADKFVFTLRGNVKVDVPLPNGQK
-173 GIGYK
+173 GIGYNPK
-178 PYVPTEIDKA
+178 LPTDIEKS
-188 GWFPGADQSTI
+188 GWFASGDPKGIRWNIVVPGA
-199 HWRIVI
+199 
-205 PGDKISDRS
+205 KIADRS
-214 SVTITDDYL
+214 RTVITDTYGVQGTKLTL
-223 QAGSNLTVSAGHP
+223 QRDSMQ
-236 KIFWIPS
+236 IFWIPN

-248 NELESAECR
+248 TEITSPECR
-257 NDLSDS
+257 HNLDS
-263 SVPSSTVTVDDD
+263 STTPSVNIAHDENKDVLKVTV
-275 KDQVKAVLDNKGQN
+275 DNKGQN
-289 FQADRIYVF
+289 FQADRIYV
-298 DLELTTD
+298 LNMTVKTD
-305 GEIPV
+305 TKIIN
-310 GSQYV
+310 GSRFTNTV
-315 NRGFV
+315 TV
-320 DGEMRT
+320 DGEKRT
-326 ARTVKTSSGGGTGS
+326 STAVKSASGGGTGS

-346 IGVKKAVANGN
+346 IGVKKAVVNGN

-366 TWSYQYKGA
+366 TWTYEYGGE
-375 TRTGELALGA
+375 TYTGELALGA

-424 VADGVPDGNSA
+424 VSDGIPDANSA
-435 KVTVEG
+435 RVKVEG
-441 MKTVEVTLTNQVN
+441 MKTVEVTLTNPVT
-454 PRLAPVEVTP
+454 PVVKPVLSRVEVTP

-493 FSKAG
+493 FTRAG

-503 KVTATPAAGREI
+503 KVTATPVAGREI
-515 DDQNLPAGWIANGDG
+515 DDQNLPAGWVANGDG

-537 VTQPVCEKVVTPVVP
+537 VTQPRCVT
-552 IVDPGVCPVDSTTP
+552 
-566 TKPSVSGVED
+566 
-576 TEQIDYGEPVI
+576 
-587 TGDGDRVTVSVTAAA
+587 
-602 KSGYRIDTANLPEG
+602 
-616 WSVVGG
+616 
-622 VVTYTITVTQPKCV
+622 
-636 VPVAPRIDVG
+636 PVAPRIDVG

-679 GKVTVTATATAKQG
+679 GKVTVTATATAKPG

-703 WTRVNEI
+703 WTRVDETT
-710 AAKFTAT
+710 ATFTAT

-748 EPEITLPTT
+748 EPEVTLPTT

-796 GWGAPVNGVSTYT
+796 GWGVPVNGVSTYT

-829 CPADSLTPTPPTAV
+829 CPVGATTPTPPSAS

-852 SEPKIEVRDGK
+852 SEPKIEVKDGK

-870 TAKPGFQIGGVLPD
+870 AAKPGFQIGGVLPE

-907 PTPPVS
+907 PTPPVP
-913 PSVTPTPAPTTT
+913 PSVTP
-925 VTPAPTTTVTPR
+925 TPAPTTTVTPR

>member
-346 IGVKKAVANGN
+346 IGVKKAVVNGN

-366 TWSYQYKGA
+366 TWTYEYGGE
-375 TRTGELALGA
+375 TYTGELALGA

-515 DDQNLPAGWIANGDG
+515 DDQNLPAGWVANGDG

-668 EFSEPKIEVRD
+668 EFSEPKVEVRD

-815 ACVTPVAP
+815 ACVTPVVP
-823 RIDVGT
+823 RIDVGV
-829 CPADSLTPTPPTAV
+829 CPADSLTPTPPSAS

-852 SEPKIEVRDGK
+852 SEPKIEVKDGK

-870 TAKPGFQIGGVLPD
+870 VAKPGFQIGGVLPE

-907 PTPPVS
+907 PTPTPTVP
-913 PSVTPTPAPTTT
+913 PSVTP
-925 VTPAPTTTVTPR
+925 TPAPTTTVTPR

>member
-1 MKTISARRGRR
+1 MFRRSGARGRR
-12 SLAVFLA
+12 KPLAVFLA
-19 FLIGLAGIAIVS
+19 ILIAMAGLMVIN
-31 PAARADEVAA
+31 PAARAAEVSA
-41 IDSTSV
+41 IDSGSIRV
-47 KLTKMDA
+47 TKTDQGDST
-54 EEAAIYMWSNVRVDA
+54 IYMYSNVRVDA

-75 GTGHAGDTFKI
+75 GTGHAGDTFK
-86 MLPKELGGAEGTFEL
+86 MGLPEELGGIVGSFEL
-101 KGREGDQLTY
+101 KGKEGDPLVY
-111 GSCKITKTEV
+111 GTCQVARAEV
-121 VCTFNAN
+121 VCTLNAT
-128 VENKNNVGGSLWV
+128 VEGKNNVGGSLWV
-141 KTQAVALTTASKLS
+141 RAQVI
-155 FEVSNGTKVE
+155 KVTE
-165 VPLPDGQQ
+165 ADKFVFTLRGNVKVDVPLPNGQK
-173 GIGYK
+173 GIGYNPK
-178 PYVPTEIDKA
+178 LPTDIEKS
-188 GWFPGADQSTI
+188 GWFASGDPKGIRWNIVVPGA
-199 HWRIVI
+199 
-205 PGDKISDRS
+205 KIADRS
-214 SVTITDDYL
+214 RTVITDTYGVQGTKLTL
-223 QAGSNLTVSAGHP
+223 QRDSMQ
-236 KIFWIPS
+236 IFWIPN

-248 NELESAECR
+248 TEITSPECR
-257 NDLSDS
+257 HNLDS
-263 SVPSSTVTVDDD
+263 STTPSVNIAHDENKDVFKVTV
-275 KDQVKAVLDNKGQN
+275 DNKGQN
-289 FQADRIYVF
+289 FQADRIYV
-298 DLELTTD
+298 LNMTVKTD
-305 GEIPV
+305 TKIIN
-310 GSQYV
+310 GSRFTNTV
-315 NRGFV
+315 TV
-320 DGEMRT
+320 DGEKRT
-326 ARTVKTSSGGGTGS
+326 STAVKSASGGGTGS

-346 IGVKKAVANGN
+346 IGVKKAVVNGN

-406 VPVVAGF
+406 VPVVAGV

-424 VADGVPDGNSA
+424 VSDGVPDANSA
-435 KVTVEG
+435 RVRVEG
-441 MKTVEVTLTNQVN
+441 MKTAEVTLTN
-454 PRLAPVEVTP
+454 PVIPVVKPVLSRVDVTP

-515 DDQNLPAGWIANGDG
+515 DDQNLPAGWVANGDG

-646 TCPADSLTPTPP
+646 ACPADSLTPTPP

-668 EFSEPKIEVRD
+668 EFSEPKVEVRD

-748 EPEITLPTT
+748 EPEVTLPTT
-757 EGIVYAVASREF
+757 EGIVYAVASRGF

-796 GWGAPVNGVSTYT
+796 GWGVPVNGVSTYT

-815 ACVTPVAP
+815 ACVTPVVP

-829 CPADSLTPTPPTAV
+829 CPVGVTTPTPPSAS

-852 SEPKIEVRDGK
+852 SEPKIEVKDGK

-870 TAKPGFQIGGVLPD
+870 TAKPGFQIGGVLPE
-884 GWTRVDETTAEFSAT
+884 GWTRVDETTATFTAT
-899 RDQPVCDT
+899 KDQPVCDT
-907 PTPPVS
+907 PTPTPTVP
-913 PSVTPTPAPTTT
+913 PSVTP
-925 VTPAPTTTVTPR
+925 TPAPTTTVTPR

>member
-111 GSCKITKTEV
+111 GSCEITKTEV
-121 VCTFNAN
+121 VCTLNAN
-128 VENKNNVGGSLWV
+128 VEGKNNVGGSLWV
-141 KTQAVALTTASKLS
+141 KTQVIALTTASKLS

-178 PYVPTEIDKA
+178 PYVPAEIDKS

-223 QAGSNLTVSAGHP
+223 QAGSNLTVSAGYP

-289 FQADRIYVF
+289 FQANRIYVF

-515 DDQNLPAGWIANGDG
+515 DDQNLPAGWVANGDG

-646 TCPADSLTPTPP
+646 ACPADSLTPTPP

-668 EFSEPKIEVRD
+668 EFSEPKVEVRD

-748 EPEITLPTT
+748 EPEVTLPTT
-757 EGIVYAVASREF
+757 EGIVYAVASRGF

-796 GWGAPVNGVSTYT
+796 GWGVPVNGVSTYT

-815 ACVTPVAP
+815 ACVTPVVP

-829 CPADSLTPTPPTAV
+829 CPVGVTTPTPPSAS

-852 SEPKIEVRDGK
+852 SEPKIEVKDGK

-870 TAKPGFQIGGVLPD
+870 TAKPGFQIGGVLPE
-884 GWTRVDETTAEFSAT
+884 GWTRVDETTATFTAT
-899 RDQPVCDT
+899 KDQPVCDT
-907 PTPPVS
+907 PTPTPTVP

-925 VTPAPTTTVTPR
+925 VTPK

>member
-1 MKTISARRGRR
+1 M
-12 SLAVFLA
+12 
-19 FLIGLAGIAIVS
+19 S

-41 IDSTSV
+41 IDSTSI

-86 MLPKELGGAEGTFEL
+86 MLPKELGGAEGTFDL

-111 GSCKITKTEV
+111 GSCEITKTEV
-121 VCTFNAN
+121 ICTFNAN

-188 GWFPGADQSTI
+188 GWFPGTDQSTI

-205 PGDKISDRS
+205 PGDKIADRS
-214 SVTITDDYL
+214 SVTILDDYL
-223 QAGSNLTVSAGHP
+223 QAGSNLTVSAGYP
-236 KIFWIPS
+236 KIFWIPG

-248 NELESAECR
+248 NEIESAECR
-257 NDLSDS
+257 NDLSGS

-275 KDQVKAVLDNKGQN
+275 KDQVKAVLDNKGKN

-298 DLELTTD
+298 EMELTTD

-326 ARTVKTSSGGGTGS
+326 ARAVKTSSGGGTGS

-346 IGVKKAVANGN
+346 IGVKKAVTNGN

-375 TRTGELALGA
+375 TRTGELLLGA
-385 DGTVETLNNVPNGV
+385 DGAVETLNNVPDGV
-399 VVTLTER
+399 VVTLTEK
-406 VPVVAGF
+406 VPSVAGF

-454 PRLAPVEVTP
+454 PRLVPVKVTP

-503 KVTATPAAGREI
+503 KVTATPVAGREI
-515 DDQNLPAGWIANGDG
+515 DDQNLPEGWVANGDG

-537 VTQPVCEKVVTPVVP
+537 VTQPTCTRDVVP
-552 IVDPGVCPVDSTTP
+552 AVPDVKPGVCPVDSTTP

-602 KSGYRIDTANLPEG
+602 KPGYRIDTANLPEG
-616 WSVVGG
+616 WAVVGG
-622 VVTYTITVTQPKCV
+622 VVTYTKTVTQPKCV
-636 VPVAPRIDVG
+636 VPVVPRIDVG
-646 TCPADSLTPTPP
+646 VCPADSLTPTPP

-668 EFSEPKIEVRD
+668 EFSEPRIEVRD
-679 GKVTVTATATAKQG
+679 GKVTVTATAAAKPG

-703 WTRVNEI
+703 WTRVDETT
-710 AAKFTAT
+710 ATFTAT
-717 RDQPVCQAKK
+717 KDQPVCQAKK

-748 EPEITLPTT
+748 EPEITLPVT
-757 EGIVYAVASREF
+757 EGIVYAVASREI

-785 VFVIDADRLGA
+785 VFVIDADKLGA

-815 ACVTPVAP
+815 ACVTPVVP

-829 CPADSLTPTPPTAV
+829 CPADSLTPTPPSAV

-852 SEPKIEVRDGK
+852 SEPRIEVKDGK

-870 TAKPGFQIGGVLPD
+870 AAKQGFQIGGVLPE
-884 GWTRVDETTAEFSAT
+884 GWTRVDETTATFTAVK
-899 RDQPVCDT
+899 DQPVCDA
-907 PTPPVS
+907 PTPPVPS
-913 PSVTPTPAPTTT
+913 SVTPTPTA
-925 VTPAPTTTVTPR
+925 TVTPR

>member
-1 MKTISARRGRR
+1 M
-12 SLAVFLA
+12 
-19 FLIGLAGIAIVS
+19 S

-41 IDSTSV
+41 IDSTSI

-86 MLPKELGGAEGTFEL
+86 MLPKELGGAEGTFDL

-111 GSCKITKTEV
+111 GSCEITKTEV
-121 VCTFNAN
+121 ICTFNAN

-188 GWFPGADQSTI
+188 GWFPGTDQSTI

-205 PGDKISDRS
+205 PGDKIADRS
-214 SVTITDDYL
+214 SVTILDDYL
-223 QAGSNLTVSAGHP
+223 QAGSNLTVSAGYP
-236 KIFWIPS
+236 KIFWIPG

-248 NELESAECR
+248 NEIESAECR
-257 NDLSDS
+257 NDLSGS

-275 KDQVKAVLDNKGQN
+275 KDQVKAVLDNKGKN

-298 DLELTTD
+298 EMELTTD

-326 ARTVKTSSGGGTGS
+326 ARAVKTSSGGGTGS

-346 IGVKKAVANGN
+346 IGVKKAVTNGN

-385 DGTVETLNNVPNGV
+385 DGAVETLNNVPDGV
-399 VVTLTER
+399 VVTLTEK
-406 VPVVAGF
+406 VPSVAGF

-454 PRLAPVEVTP
+454 PRLAPVKVTP

-503 KVTATPAAGREI
+503 KVTATPVAGREI
-515 DDQNLPAGWIANGDG
+515 DDQNLPEGWVANGDG

-537 VTQPVCEKVVTPVVP
+537 VTQPTCARDVVP
-552 IVDPGVCPVDSTTP
+552 AVPDVKPGVCPVDSTTP

-602 KSGYRIDTANLPEG
+602 KPGYRIDTANLPEG
-616 WSVVGG
+616 WAVVGG
-622 VVTYTITVTQPKCV
+622 VVTYTTTVTQPKCV
-636 VPVAPRIDVG
+636 VPVV
-646 TCPADSLTPTPP
+646 
-658 SAVFDPVEGL
+658 
-668 EFSEPKIEVRD
+668 
-679 GKVTVTATATAKQG
+679 
-693 FQIGGVLPEG
+693 
-703 WTRVNEI
+703 
-710 AAKFTAT
+710 
-717 RDQPVCQAKK
+717 
-727 VVPVAP
+727 
-733 VVSASVCRVGSTAPS
+733 
-748 EPEITLPTT
+748 
-757 EGIVYAVASREF
+757 
-769 VGGKFRYT
+769 
-777 VTAAPAGE
+777 
-785 VFVIDADRLGA
+785 
-796 GWGAPVNGVSTYT
+796 
-809 GEVDVP
+809 
-815 ACVTPVAP
+815 P

-870 TAKPGFQIGGVLPD
+870 AAKQGFQIGGVLPE
-884 GWTRVDETTAEFSAT
+884 GWTRVDETTATFTATKDQPVCQAKKVVPVAPVVSASVCKVGSTTPSEPEITLPATEGIVYAVTSREIVGGKFRYTVTAAPAGEVFVIDADKLGEGWGAPVNGVSTYTGEVDVPACVTPVAPRIDVGVCPADSLTPTPPSAVFDPVEGLEFSEPKIEVRDGKVTVTAT
-899 RDQPVCDT
+899 AAAKQGFQIGGVLPEGWTRVDETTATFTAVKDQPVCDA
-907 PTPPVS
+907 PTPPVPS
-913 PSVTPTPAPTTT
+913 SVTPTPTA
-925 VTPAPTTTVTPR
+925 TVTPR

>member
-515 DDQNLPAGWIANGDG
+515 DDQNLPAGWVANGDG

-668 EFSEPKIEVRD
+668 EFSEPRVEVRD

-748 EPEITLPTT
+748 EPEVTLPTT

-823 RIDVGT
+823 KIDVGT
-829 CPADSLTPTPPTAV
+829 CPVGATTPTPPSAS

-870 TAKPGFQIGGVLPD
+870 TAKPGFQIGGVLPE

-899 RDQPVCDT
+899 RDQPVCDAPT
-907 PTPPVS
+907 PTPSVP

-925 VTPAPTTTVTPR
+925 VTPK

>member
-515 DDQNLPAGWIANGDG
+515 DDQNLPAGWVANGDG

-668 EFSEPKIEVRD
+668 EFSEPKVEVRD

-815 ACVTPVAP
+815 ACVTPVVP
-823 RIDVGT
+823 RIDVGV
-829 CPADSLTPTPPTAV
+829 CPADSLTPTPPSAS

-852 SEPKIEVRDGK
+852 SEPKIEVKDGK

-870 TAKPGFQIGGVLPD
+870 VAKPGFQIGGVLPE

-907 PTPPVS
+907 PTPTPTVP
-913 PSVTPTPAPTTT
+913 PSVTP
-925 VTPAPTTTVTPR
+925 TPAPTTTVTPR

>member
-1 MKTISARRGRR
+1 MFRGSGTREGR
-12 SLAVFLA
+12 KPLAVFLA
-19 FLIGLAGIAIVS
+19 ILIGVAGLVVVN
-31 PAARADEVAA
+31 PAARAAEVNA
-41 IDSTSV
+41 IDPGSIRVTKTDQGDST
-47 KLTKMDA
+47 
-54 EEAAIYMWSNVRVDA
+54 IYMYSNVRVDA

-86 MLPKELGGAEGTFEL
+86 GLPEELGGIAGSFEL
-101 KGREGDQLTY
+101 KGKEGDPLTY
-111 GSCKITKTEV
+111 GTCQVARAKV
-121 VCTFNAN
+121 VCTLNAN
-128 VENKNNVGGSLWV
+128 VEGKNNVGGSLWV
-141 KTQAVALTTASKLS
+141 KTQVIALTTASKLS

-178 PYVPTEIDKA
+178 PYVPAEIDKS

-223 QAGSNLTVSAGHP
+223 QAGSNLTVSAGYP

-257 NDLSDS
+257 NDLSGS
-263 SVPSSTVTVDDD
+263 SVPSSTVTIDDD

-320 DGEMRT
+320 DGEKRT
-326 ARTVKTSSGGGTGS
+326 ARAEKTSSGGGTGS

-346 IGVKKAVANGN
+346 VSVKKAVTNGN

-375 TRTGELALGA
+375 TRTGELSVRA

-399 VVTLTER
+399 VVTLTEK

-424 VADGVPDGNSA
+424 VSDGVPDANSA
-435 KVTVEG
+435 RVRVEG
-441 MKTVEVTLTNQVN
+441 LKTAEVTLTN
-454 PRLAPVEVTP
+454 PVTPVVKPVLSRVDVTP

-487 TYSVPE
+487 TYSAPE
-493 FSKAG
+493 FTKVG

-503 KVTATPAAGREI
+503 KLTAKPAAGKEI
-515 DDQNLPAGWIANGDG
+515 DDQNLPAGWVANGDG
-530 SFTFTTT
+530 TFTFTTT

-566 TKPSVSGVED
+566 TQPTVTGVED
-576 TEQIDYGEPVI
+576 TEQIDYSEPVVVVN
-587 TGDGDRVTVSVTAAA
+587 GDQVTVTVTAAA
-602 KSGYRIDTANLPEG
+602 KPGYRIDTTNLPEG
-616 WSVVGG
+616 WAVVGG
-622 VVTYTITVTQPKCV
+622 VVTYTTTVTQPKCV
-636 VPVAPRIDVG
+636 TPVAPRIDVG
-646 TCPADSLTPTPP
+646 VCPADSLTPTPP
-658 SAVFDPVEGL
+658 SAAFDPVEGL
-668 EFSEPKIEVRD
+668 EFSEPRVEVRD
-679 GKVTVTATATAKQG
+679 GKVTVTATVTAKAG
-693 FQIGGVLPEG
+693 FQIGGPLPEG

-710 AAKFTAT
+710 TAKFTT
-717 RDQPVCQAKK
+717 TKDQPVCQPKK
-727 VVPVAP
+727 VAP
-733 VVSASVCRVGSTAPS
+733 VTPK
-748 EPEITLPTT
+748 I
-757 EGIVYAVASREF
+757 
-769 VGGKFRYT
+769 T
-777 VTAAPAGE
+777 VTACAPG
-785 VFVIDADRLGA
+785 
-796 GWGAPVNGVSTYT
+796 ST
-809 GEVDVP
+809 
-815 ACVTPVAP
+815 
-823 RIDVGT
+823 
-829 CPADSLTPTPPTAV
+829 
-843 FDPVEGLEF
+843 
-852 SEPKIEVRDGK
+852 
-863 VTVTATA
+863 
-870 TAKPGFQIGGVLPD
+870 
-884 GWTRVDETTAEFSAT
+884 
-899 RDQPVCDT
+899 T
-907 PTPPVS
+907 PTPPVVEN
-913 PSVTPTPAPTTT
+913 PEVTGLTYGAPKITVEGGKATITITVTPETGYSVKETDLPEGWRINDDGTATYTTEVDPPDCATPTPTVSPTPG
-925 VTPAPTTTVTPR
+925 VTKPPAPVR
-937 PVKPGLP
+937 PGLP
-944 KTGA
+944 RTGV